1 MKILVT
7 GATGRVGQFLVKQL
21 HEAGH
26 QVVAL
31 TRNPAKANFPAS
43 VEVVQGD
50 LTQPSTLEVPLKGVK
65 GLHLINF
72 GSDDYTPLQT
82 GEQIVKMAQAAGVE
96 RVTVLLGGQKG
107 ALENA
112 VESSDMA
119 WTLLQPVEFMTGILD
134 WAASIRKD
142 QRISLPFPDRK
153 TAIVHEADIAAVA
166 LKALT
171 EAGHAGKTYPI
182 TGPEVLSPRK
192 IIGLISQALGRDIQL
207 VELSEAEA
215 RVKLKAEGYPQ
226 EVIEFFMWIYG
237 NTPEIGYTVV
247 PTVEDVTG
255 HSARTC
261 AQWVQENL
269 GQFRA

>member
-7 GATGRVGQFLVKQL
+7 GATGRVGQFLVNQL
-21 HEAGH
+21 HEVGY

-31 TRNPAKANFPAS
+31 TRNPAKANFPEG
-43 VEVVQGD
+43 VEVLQGD
-50 LTQPSTLEVPLKGVK
+50 LTQPSTLETALKDVK

-72 GSDDYTPLQT
+72 GGDDYTPLET
-82 GEQIVKMAQAAGVE
+82 GEQIVKMAQEAGVE

-112 VESSDMA
+112 VESSPMA
-119 WTLLQPVEFMTGILD
+119 WALLQPVEFMTGIID
-134 WAASIRKD
+134 WAASIRKE
-142 QRISLPFPDRK
+142 QCISLPFPDRK

-171 EAGHAGKTYPI
+171 EDGHAGKTYTI
-182 TGPEVLSPRK
+182 TGPDVLSPRK
-192 IIGLISQALGRDIQL
+192 IIGMISQTLRQDIQL
-207 VELSEAEA
+207 VELNEAEA
-215 RVKLKAEGYPQ
+215 RIKLKAEGYPQ

-247 PTVEDVTG
+247 PTVEEITR
-255 HSARTC
+255 HPARTC
-261 AQWVQENL
+261 AQWVQENIR
-269 GQFRA
+269 QFRD